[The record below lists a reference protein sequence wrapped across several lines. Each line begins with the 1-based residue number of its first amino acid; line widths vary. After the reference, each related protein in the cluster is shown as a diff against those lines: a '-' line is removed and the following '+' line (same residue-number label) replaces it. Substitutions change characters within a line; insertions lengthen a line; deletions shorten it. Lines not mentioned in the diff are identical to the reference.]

1 MSNNADVAVS
11 LYFCDITKNYYVSCQ
26 PGISFSPFYFWTRY
40 PLEKSKI
47 FNILNLFSPESW
59 IGTFLSITAMVISL
73 KIATY
78 IGVKLGLDTAT
89 EEIILFPLR
98 CKK

>member
-1 MSNNADVAVS
+1 MS
-11 LYFCDITKNYYVSCQ
+11 YIFCDSFINYYVTCQ
-26 PGISFSPFYFWTRY
+26 PSTNYSPYYFWTRY

-59 IGTFLSITAMVISL
+59 IGTFLSITSIVISL

-89 EEIILFPLR
+89 EEIILVPLR
-98 CKK
+98 